1 MATPLSIDSFE
12 VTPFKPNLDAMAN
25 PLYGL
30 HNSFDSS
37 ADIEVVK
44 VDTQIHPIGEALSLF
59 TGIQEFQWHP
69 DLRPVFFEQTD
80 NMFYG
85 HLDSNGS
92 QTLGLIEIS
101 GWNLNPE
108 YYEMNL
114 KQHAGYAA
122 EVISTA
128 KENLIARITG
138 SDVTAYRVDDMPE
151 LGFPKNDQHVDKVR
165 VNAAGEV
172 IERIQTK
179 FFGNNGTEWVQ
190 KMMSK
195 KCEKYLDGIH
205 VDKLECPKD
214 YYDEAKAFI
223 SQWRED
229 LARQLEHV
237 TANDN
242 TEAIESTQRK
252 IDKLNSIDEMIEQS
266 TVTTDQARRAVTKP
280 KSVMASLFAAETF
293 SVALEEGAYG
303 ATAAAG
309 LTFVSST
316 AIHGAELYNG
326 EITAGDM
333 ARLVASETGVAG
345 ALGGGTAFVSSA
357 AASMMQTSSC
367 NLIRSIGG
375 SCLPASAVAFTVES
389 YDSFMDYAQ
398 GTIGADELAHDLGH
412 NAATILGGAVGGSK
426 IGAVTG
432 SAFGPAGTI
441 AGGLVGGLV
450 GSTVA
455 SGAYETA
462 VQYAPGAAKELAE
475 QAGAYA
481 QQAMDVISSEYPKQ
495 VDNAKAAFNGFFA
508 SHNIPVSL

>member
-1 MATPLSIDSFE
+1 MATLGTMESFE
-12 VTPFKPNLDAMAN
+12 APLFSPDAKALVN
-25 PLYGL
+25 PLHGL
-30 HNSFDSS
+30 HNSFDTS
-37 ADIEVVK
+37 ALHAAEVV
-44 VDTQIHPIGEALSLF
+44 DGTRYSIDEALSLF
-59 TGIQEFQWHP
+59 TGIEEFQWRS

-101 GWNLNPE
+101 GWNLNPD
-108 YYEMNL
+108 YYEQTLN
-114 KQHAGYAA
+114 QHAGYAA

-128 KENLIARITG
+128 KENLIAHMTG
-138 SDVTAYRVDDMPE
+138 SDITTHRADDVPE
-151 LGFPKNDQHVDKVR
+151 LGFPKNDQYVDKVR
-165 VNAAGEV
+165 VDANNRV
-172 IERIQTK
+172 IEKIQTK
-179 FFGNNGTEWVQ
+179 FFGKNGSEWVQ
-190 KMMSK
+190 KMMSE
-195 KCEKYLDGIH
+195 KCEKYLDRDR

-214 YYDEAKAFI
+214 YYDEAKTYI
-223 SQWRED
+223 SQKLD
-229 LARQLEHV
+229 DYARQLEHV
-237 TANDN
+237 TAEGKTD
-242 TEAIESTQRK
+242 AIERIQKK
-252 IDKLNSIDEMIEQS
+252 IDKLNTIDDMIEQS
-266 TVTTDQARRAVTKP
+266 TVGRKEARDAVAKP
-280 KSVMASLFAAETF
+280 RSVMAKLFRSEAF
-293 SVALEEGAYG
+293 GVALEEGAYG
-303 ATAAAG
+303 AAAAAG

-333 ARLVASETGVAG
+333 VRMVASETGAAG

-412 NAATILGGAVGGSK
+412 NAATILGGAVAGGK
-426 IGAVTG
+426 VGAAAGT
-432 SAFGPAGTI
+432 AFGPAGTI